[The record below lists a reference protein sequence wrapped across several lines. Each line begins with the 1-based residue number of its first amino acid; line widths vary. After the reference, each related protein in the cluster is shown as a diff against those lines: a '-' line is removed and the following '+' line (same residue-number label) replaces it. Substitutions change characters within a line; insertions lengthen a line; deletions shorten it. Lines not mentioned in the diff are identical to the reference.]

1 MLLPT
6 QHMSII
12 FSRVN
17 LLRSAK
23 ENAYHS
29 CTVQDVETVSYA
41 TRFHGLDA
49 ILDRPGTF
57 YLDLMCSIFSPGSRY
72 LFCDTRSQ
80 MIFCLLQ
87 ACL

>member
-17 LLRSAK
+17 LLRSTK

-29 CTVQDVETVSYA
+29 CTVQDLVTVSYA
-41 TRFHGLDA
+41 MRFHGLDA
-49 ILDRPGTF
+49 ILDWPGTF
-57 YLDLMCSIFSPGSRY
+57 YLDLMCSIFSPGRRY

-80 MIFCLLQ
+80 MKRW
-87 ACL
+87 